1 MSSPEVCNDFN
12 LLSARRKDKLLC
24 LHHPAVLSAA
34 AHLKLA
40 AELLKRN
47 QTFQSGVAKHMR
59 LVSTALL
66 WSSEQ
71 RRGKGLL
78 LLLSL

>member
-40 AELLKRN
+40 AELKRN